1 MLIRD
6 LQESLRTLFKH
17 PVFSIV
23 VLATLALGIGA
34 NTAVFSLINAVLLR
48 PFPYREPDRLVKVQ
62 SFMAKEKTMRGCSL
76 RDVEDYR
83 RRSRTLAGIGS
94 YTSFDSDVRPESGP
108 AQPITLAQLQPQAL
122 ILVGVNPIIGR
133 LFTPEEDLEG
143 GDVHKAILSY
153 SFWQEHYGGDPNVVG
168 KQVRTNQT
176 SLTIIGVMP
185 PSFAFPEK
193 TDVWTTME
201 SYYTLITGWNK
212 AKPRSARFYN
222 TIARLKPGVTIEQA
236 QAELESVAAQLA
248 REYPVDNADVV
259 PRLTPLRDA
268 EVGNIRPHLMA
279 LTAAVGFVLL
289 ICCANVANLLLARG
303 AGRSREVSI
312 RSALGAS
319 RWKLIRALLVES
331 VVLSMAGAIAGVALA
346 FAGVR
351 GLVAMIPEPL
361 PFWMRIEVDSP
372 VLIATLAVSVFTG
385 LLFGFFP
392 AIQASRV
399 DLVSVLKEGVR
410 GSTASGGRLRQALVV
425 SEIALSLVLLVGA
438 GLMMQT
444 FLRLQNR
451 ETGFQSSNLLIAK
464 VTRFRGGTRQESA
477 AVTAQQHDR
486 MLESIRKVP
495 GVVSAGGANGL
506 PYTSTNN
513 ERRNTVFYVKGG
525 NAENHRRAGQ
535 LAGADVTPGYLETMG
550 IRLLKGRTFDRRDT
564 PESQM
569 VMIINQR
576 AAEVLF
582 PGQDAL
588 GQQILWGALQQGV
601 ENPYTTVVGVVA
613 NVRHIASEDDAGIE
627 FYYPHTQYPI
637 GTVHYVIRTSGRPA
651 NAISAVR
658 QAIREVDPL
667 APIVFIKP
675 METIIGERLWQ
686 RRLWGL
692 MFAVFAGLAL
702 LLACVGIY
710 GVMSYSVNQR
720 TREIGIRMALGAERS
735 SVLALVVRHGMM
747 MVLGG
752 VALGLAASF
761 ALVRFMQSLLFGVSA
776 FDPPTFLAVAGLLI
790 AVALGACLIPARR
803 ASAIDPTMA
812 LRAD

>member
-1 MLIRD
+1 MLTRD
-6 LQESLRTLFKH
+6 LREAVRSLLKQ
-17 PVFSIV
+17 PAFSV
-23 VLATLALGIGA
+23 VVVGTLALGIGA
-34 NTAVFSLINAVLLR
+34 NTAVFSLINAILLR
-48 PFPYREPDRLVKVQ
+48 PFPYREPGRLVKVQ
-62 SFMAKEKTMRGCSL
+62 SFMVKEKATRGCSL

-94 YTSFDSDVRPESGP
+94 YTSFDSDIRPESGP
-108 AQPITLAQLQPQAL
+108 AQPITLAQLHPQAL
-122 ILVGVNPIIGR
+122 SLVGVNPIVGR
-133 LFTPEEDLEG
+133 LFSPEEDFEG

-153 SFWQEHYGGDPNVVG
+153 SFWQNYYGADPNVIG

-176 SLTIIGVMP
+176 SLTIVGVMP
-185 PSFAFPEK
+185 PSFAFPER

-236 QAELESVAAQLA
+236 QAELESIAAQLA
-248 REYPVDNADVV
+248 REYPVDNADVA

-268 EVGNIRPHLMA
+268 EVGNIRPHLIA
-279 LTAAVGFVLL
+279 LMTAVGFVLL

-303 AGRSREVSI
+303 AARYREISI
-312 RSALGAS
+312 RAALGAS
-319 RWKLIRALLVES
+319 RWRVIRSLLVES
-331 VVLSMAGAIAGVALA
+331 IVLSIAGAIAGIALA

-351 GLVAMIPEPL
+351 GLVAMIPERL
-361 PFWMRIEVDSP
+361 PFWMRIEVDPP
-372 VLIATLAVSVFTG
+372 VLIATLAVSLFTG
-385 LLFGFFP
+385 LLFGFLP
-392 AIQASRV
+392 ALQASRV
-399 DLVSVLKEGVR
+399 DLLSVLKEGVR

-425 SEIALSLVLLVGA
+425 SEVALSLVLLVGA

-451 ETGFQSSNLLIAK
+451 DTGFQASNLLVAK
-464 VTRFRGGTRQESA
+464 VTRFRGGTREESA
-477 AVTAQQHDR
+477 AASAQVHDR
-486 MLESIRKVP
+486 MLVSIRRVP
-495 GVVSAGGANGL
+495 GVVSTGGANNL
-506 PYTSTNN
+506 PYTSTSN
-513 ERRNTVFYVKGG
+513 ERRNTALYVKGQ
-525 NAENHRRAGQ
+525 NAEDLKRTAR

-550 IRLLKGRTFDRRDT
+550 IRLLEGRTFDRRDT
-564 PESQM
+564 PGSQM
-569 VMIINQR
+569 TIIINQR

-582 PGQDAL
+582 PGRDAL
-588 GQQILWGALQQGV
+588 GQQILWGNLQQGA

-613 NVRHIASEDDAGIE
+613 NVKHIAAEDDAGIE

-637 GTVHYVIRTSGRPA
+637 STVHYVIRTSGQPA
-651 NAISAVR
+651 NAIPAVR
-658 QAIREVDPL
+658 QAIREADPV

-675 METIIGERLWQ
+675 METIIDERLWQ
-686 RRLWGL
+686 RRLWGM
-692 MFAVFAGLAL
+692 MFAIFAGLAL

-735 SVLALVVRHGMM
+735 SVLALVVRHGMA

-761 ALVRFMQSLLFGVSA
+761 ALVRFIRSLLFGVSA

-803 ASAIDPTMA
+803 ASAVDPTQA